1 MSDELA
7 DSAPSGDFTPDVSAD
22 SSPAD
27 AGVNTD
33 VFADN
38 DFSTE
43 FGLEPEIKTGDEPSP
58 PDVTEVTDPPV
69 THHDAEVTPQAE
81 AKTEGEKPEDKADA
95 EKQFALNEKLNWE
108 DDKVPFRK
116 EFQNLKAA
124 YMKQLESS
132 PEAQYL
138 NSPQEFAKWMKE
150 TSPTS
155 FNEVG
160 GILATESA
168 NSHPKEWIEYLAKEN
183 ADVMAQILSGR
194 PDITAERLKAELSIL
209 LDDDDPDVQ
218 EALEKARAEAPTDKP
233 TETPEQKEIREWR
246 EQRQVE
252 EYKQVVGEVF
262 QPIEEAVDGLISQ
275 AGLEIKQSDYQ
286 GKNFDSLDED
296 TKFKVM
302 VNELIPLWIDYR
314 VQQDPKLVSMQS
326 RLEGFLSKKDV
337 TSAKALQHPAQIA
350 ATNFV
355 NEFLEIVTGHR
366 AKSKQSETESP
377 AKTKPPAVVRS
388 AGAQSNGVPTGSPT
402 KEDWQV
408 TEADLFGRG

>member
-1 MSDELA
+1 MSDLA
-7 DSAPSGDFTPDVSAD
+7 EAAGGGDFTPDVSAD

-27 AGVNTD
+27 AGINTD

-38 DFSTE
+38 DFSKE
-43 FGLEPEIKTGDEPSP
+43 FGLEPEIKTGDEPA
-58 PDVTEVTDPPV
+58 PDVTEVADAPANHQGTDV
-69 THHDAEVTPQAE
+69 APQAE
-81 AKTEGEKPEDKADA
+81 AKPEGDKPDSEADA

-116 EFQNLKAA
+116 EFQNLKDA

-132 PEAQYL
+132 PKAQYL

-168 NSHPKEWIEYLAKEN
+168 NNHPKEWIEYLAKEN

-194 PDITAERLKAELSIL
+194 PDITAERLKAELSVIL
-209 LDDDDPDVQ
+209 DEDDPDVK
-218 EALEKARAEAPTDKP
+218 EALEKAKAASPTENP

-246 EQRQVE
+246 EQRQAE
-252 EYKQVVGEVF
+252 EYRQVVGEVF

-275 AGLEIKQSDYQ
+275 AGFEINLTDYQ

-366 AKSKQSETESP
+366 AKLKQSETASP
-377 AKTKPPAVVRS
+377 AKTKPPAQVRS
-388 AGAQSNGVPTGSPT
+388 AGSQSNGIPTGSPT

-408 TEADLFGRG
+408 TEADLVRRG